1 MRSQGSSRQ
10 PLEANQHANRM
21 GSAGSG
27 GKPCALAC
35 ANHGCSAAEYWFH
48 VGSDLDP
55 RREARSAAES
65 PESPQRCVFT
75 TESMSTRAEGFNALW
90 MRGAPARRRRTI
102 SRLSSRARSS
112 ASGNSGVEGDF
123 GPSRVPAVDV
133 NRNQFTAGVQRAN
146 GCEPRRQSRAAPKRN
161 TPMMSGAHSRPPGCR
176 RRRAGD
182 PGIE

>member
-1 MRSQGSSRQ
+1 
-10 PLEANQHANRM
+10 M
-21 GSAGSG
+21 GSAGSV
-27 GKPCALAC
+27 GKQCVLAC
-35 ANHGCSAAEYWFH
+35 ANHGCSAAEYWCP

-90 MRGAPARRRRTI
+90 MRGPPARRRRTI

-133 NRNQFTAGVQRAN
+133 NRNQFAAGVQRAKWMRAAQAVT
-146 GCEPRRQSRAAPKRN
+146 ESRAAPKRN